1 MQQHCLLVETE
12 RTEGMTKSDGLQSDK
27 PYESGNVQSINSSI
41 TYQRGYTR
49 MSRTPGPSD
58 GFSTEDGGTLLGIS
72 WKLEEP
78 LKEEAV
84 GFHANTLEPPNHGA

>member
-1 MQQHCLLVETE
+1 
-12 RTEGMTKSDGLQSDK
+12 
-27 PYESGNVQSINSSI
+27 
-41 TYQRGYTR
+41 